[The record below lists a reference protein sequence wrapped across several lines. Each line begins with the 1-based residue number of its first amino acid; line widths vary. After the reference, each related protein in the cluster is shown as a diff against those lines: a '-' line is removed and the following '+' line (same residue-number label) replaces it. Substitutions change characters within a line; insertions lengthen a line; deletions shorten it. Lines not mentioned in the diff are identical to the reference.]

1 MEIIKI
7 EKLTF
12 KYPLKDKTALS
23 NINLSIKSGD
33 FILICGKSGC
43 GKSTLLK
50 HMKPALIP
58 HGDKEGSV
66 FYKGKKIEDI
76 SERKAAEELG
86 YVYQNPENQ
95 LVTDK
100 VWHELAFGLEN
111 LGYDNDTIRVRVSEM
126 ASYFGIEKLFSK
138 DVTELSGGE
147 KQTLNLA
154 SIMAMNPRVLIL
166 DEPTSQLDPI
176 AANEFLGTIEKINK
190 DLGITVILTEHR
202 LDKVFP
208 MADKV
213 LVMEEGKVI
222 AYDKPKKVGTF
233 LKESKNDMF
242 LSLPAPMKIYVDV
255 ENNLDCP
262 ITVRDGRRW
271 LQNLLKDNERV
282 ITEIET
288 EVKSFG
294 ENVIEIKEVWF
305 KYNKQSVDV
314 VKDLSL
320 TVHKGEIYSIVGGN
334 GTGKTTSL
342 NLISGINKPYR
353 GKVYIKGKDIKKYSS
368 KELFNKNLGVLPQS
382 PQTLFVKNTVME
394 DLMEILFDTDL
405 KEEEKRKKV
414 LEVSEIVEINN
425 ILNMHPYDLS
435 GGEAQ
440 KAALAKVLMLEP
452 EILLL
457 DEPTKALDNHYKE
470 KLGEILKRL
479 QGEGKTIIMV
489 THDIEFAAEFSDTC
503 GMFFDGN
510 IVTSGVPEKFFSE
523 NNFYTTSANKISRDV
538 FKGAVTCKDVVNLC
552 RKNL

>member
-7 EKLTF
+7 EELTF
-12 KYPLKDKTALS
+12 KYLLKDKPALVD
-23 NINLSIKSGD
+23 INLSIKSGD
-33 FILICGKSGC
+33 FVLICGKSGC

-50 HMKPALIP
+50 HLKPTLIP
-58 HGDKEGSV
+58 HGDRKGAV
-66 FYKGKKIEDI
+66 FYKGKRIEDI

-111 LGYDNDTIRVRVSEM
+111 LGYDNDAIRVRVSEM
-126 ASYFGIEKLFSK
+126 ASYFGIEKWFYK

-154 SIMAMNPRVLIL
+154 SVMAMNPRVLIL

-176 AANEFLGTIEKINK
+176 AANEFLDTIEKINK
-190 DLGITVILTEHR
+190 DLGVTVILTEHR
-202 LDKVFP
+202 LDKVFS

-213 LVMEEGKVI
+213 LVMEKGKVI
-222 AYDKPKKVGTF
+222 TYDKPKNIGAF
-233 LKESKNDMF
+233 LKKSENDMF
-242 LSLPAPMKIYVDV
+242 LSLPTATKIYAEVVND
-255 ENNLDCP
+255 LDCP
-262 ITVRDGRRW
+262 ITLRDGRRW
-271 LQNLLKDNERV
+271 LQKLLKDNERV
-282 ITEIET
+282 ITEIEA
-288 EVKSFG
+288 EDKIFD
-294 ENVIEIKEVWF
+294 EKIIEIREVWF
-305 KYNKQSVDV
+305 KYDKHSENV
-314 VKDLSL
+314 VKDFSL
-320 TVHKGEIYSIVGGN
+320 TVHKGEFYSILGGN

-353 GKVYIKGKDIKKYSS
+353 GKVYIKGKDVKKYSS
-368 KELFNKNLGVLPQS
+368 NELFNKNLGVLPQN
-382 PQTLFVKNTVME
+382 PQTIFVKNTVRE
-394 DLMEILFDTDL
+394 DLMEILFDVNI
-405 KEEEKRKKV
+405 KEEEKERKLSKISQV
-414 LEVSEIVEINN
+414 VEIND
-425 ILNMHPYDLS
+425 ILDMHPYDLS

-470 KLGEILKRL
+470 KFGEILKRL
-479 QGEGKTIIMV
+479 QCQGKTIIMV
-489 THDIEFAAEFSDTC
+489 THDLEFAAEYSDTC

-510 IVTSGVPEKFFSE
+510 IVTSGVPKKFFSE
-523 NNFYTTSANKISRDV
+523 NNFYTTSANKISRYV
-538 FKGAVTCKDVVNLC
+538 FKGAVTCKDVISLC